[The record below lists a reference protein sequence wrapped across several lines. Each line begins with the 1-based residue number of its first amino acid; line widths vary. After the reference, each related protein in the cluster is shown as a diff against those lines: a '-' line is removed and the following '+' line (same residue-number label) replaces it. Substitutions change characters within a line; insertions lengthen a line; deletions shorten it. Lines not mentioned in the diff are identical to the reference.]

1 MPQLSKGDTF
11 TNGQQV
17 NANRLNQLVDS
28 AILLVGSISEQT
40 AIATNGV
47 ANTDEFPINDSGVLK
62 KATASDILNSGL
74 AITTGSVSGNTGAD
88 IVITPPVGQKV
99 DIAGN
104 LEADDI
110 NVTDDLTVGDDL
122 TVSGDLA
129 VTGTTTQ
136 TGTLTANGSVITNGT
151 LTSNGVANFT
161 GGFQI
166 NGTAAG
172 IFLGYVEENIPK
184 FTATNNAQLY
194 TAFTSGIYTKPA
206 GETWVIEL
214 YTTWLGNSGKIHYRV
229 TDSADTTVYQ
239 MKNAFIGTNGDPRN
253 LFDSFILDS
262 ATTYNDAFVL
272 RTYNAQ
278 SGVILNP
285 NSTDWSGQG
294 YQGYNSISKFRIFKY
309 KV

>member
-11 TNGQQV
+11 VNGQQV
-17 NANRLNQLVDS
+17 SANRLNQLVDS
-28 AILLVGSISEQT
+28 AIILVGSISEQT
-40 AIATNGV
+40 AIASNGV
-47 ANTDEFPINDSGVLK
+47 SASDEIPINDGGVLK

-88 IVITPPVGQKV
+88 LVITPSAGQKV

-122 TVSGDLA
+122 TVSGDLT

-136 TGTLTANGSVITNGT
+136 TGTLTANGGVVTNGT

-166 NGTAAG
+166 NGTNAG
-172 IFLGYVEENIPK
+172 VFLGYVEENIPK

-206 GETWVIEL
+206 GEVWVIEF
-214 YTTWLGNSGKIHYRV
+214 YTTWLGNSGRIHYRV
-229 TDSADTTVYQ
+229 TNSADTTVYQ
-239 MKNAFIGTNGDPRN
+239 MKNAFIGTSGDPAN
-253 LFDSFILDS
+253 IFDSFILDS
-262 ATTYNDAFVL
+262 ASTYNDAFVL
-272 RTYNAQ
+272 RTYNSQ

-285 NSTDWSGQG
+285 NSTDWTGQG
-294 YQGYNSISKFRIFKY
+294 YQGYNSNSKFRIFKY